1 MKTFIAAV
9 AGVVLLAFGGVSHA
23 GQISSPMIFG
33 AGSQQ
38 SAECSIYNSSTAK
51 VTVTVKIIDDFANT
65 VSQSNCGGP
74 INPGQFCSLFTP
86 VSDEEAHTCVVTSP
100 GSTTSLRASLVIYKR
115 VFDPLFQLFYH
126 QAIRSASLR

>member
-9 AGVVLLAFGGVSHA
+9 AGAVLLAFSGVSHA

-33 AGSQQ
+33 TGAQQ

-51 VTVTVKIIDDFANT
+51 VTVAVKIVDDFANT

-74 INPGQFCSLFTP
+74 INPGQYCSLFTP
-86 VSDEEAHTCVVTSP
+86 VSDDEAHTCVVTSP
-100 GSTTSLRASLVIYKR
+100 GSVTSLRASLVIYER
-115 VFDPLFQLFYH
+115 VFDPLFQLFYR
-126 QAIRSASLR
+126 QVVRSAALR

>member
-9 AGVVLLAFGGVSHA
+9 AGAVLLAFSGVSHA
-23 GQISSPMIFG
+23 GQISSPVIFG
-33 AGSQQ
+33 TGAQQ

-51 VTVTVKIIDDFANT
+51 VTVTVKIVDDFANL

-74 INPGQFCSLFTP
+74 IQPGQYCSLFTL
-86 VSDEEAHTCVVTSP
+86 VSDDEAHTCVVSSP
-100 GSTTSLRASLVIYKR
+100 GSVTGLRASLVIYKR

-126 QAIRSASLR
+126 QAVRSAALR